1 MIQRNVGNLI
11 SVSSLAQL
19 ITRRIYIRFQ
29 CVPGNH
35 VMYHTWDVWVGKEG
49 WIASVKAALPS
60 TNTSMGTCTLEPHTV
75 HKHSLPPL
83 SFLDKNT
90 IKGTPSHCG
99 NCISLCGLHVPRTE
113 LGQQCGSVCVNMDHK
128 GQDPVLMHP
137 LEQVGAFVSQL
148 KGLPPCLHPTCL
160 PPSVHPST
168 SGGFLGSPS

>member
-1 MIQRNVGNLI
+1 MCSRKPCHVPYLGCGGGEGRLNCF
-11 SVSSLAQL
+11 SESS
-19 ITRRIYIRFQ
+19 
-29 CVPGNH
+29 P
-35 VMYHTWDVWVGKEG
+35 
-49 WIASVKAALPS
+49 PPP

-128 GQDPVLMHP
+128 GQDPVLTHP
-137 LEQVGAFVSQL
+137 SEQVGAFVSQL

-168 SGGFLGSPS
+168 SGGFLGSPGQPIYLLG